1 MKFCRELAITLFY
14 ILKKYRLPTS
24 YSSDVMINLVHLVE
38 NRGYFD
44 NFWGYFDFTNN
55 FSSIYTEYQSSP
67 CWGYF
72 DFDF

>member
-24 YSSDVMINLVHLVE
+24 YSSNVMINLVHLVE
-38 NRGYFD
+38 KRGYFD

-67 CWGYF
+67 VSGLL
-72 DFDF
+72 